1 MGEGI
6 QEKWFDV
13 DRVRSGLI
21 STIFGND
28 IMLYDVVDSTNS
40 IARDSAKEGK
50 PKGTIIMAKTQNEGY
65 GRLKRYWF
73 SPSGGLWFSTIL
85 RPSFD
90 TTKAPLITLMAGVA
104 VSETLN
110 KKYPVTSTIKWPND
124 VLVNGKKICGIIT
137 EMRTNGSNIGYIIL
151 GTGINV
157 NFMVSDLP
165 EDLQVTST
173 TLKEEMGDD
182 VDLEDLLIGI
192 LKSISHYLQ
201 KMEDGDF
208 DVIVN
213 RWKESSDTLGR
224 KVRIELEGESMEGV
238 AQDLDENGAL
248 ILKKDSGDSPKI
260 FAGDCI
266 HLTVSE
272 GKE

>member
-1 MGEGI
+1 
-6 QEKWFDV
+6 
-13 DRVRSGLI
+13 
-21 STIFGND
+21 
-28 IMLYDVVDSTNS
+28 
-40 IARDSAKEGK
+40 
-50 PKGTIIMAKTQNEGY
+50 
-65 GRLKRYWF
+65 
-73 SPSGGLWFSTIL
+73 
-85 RPSFD
+85 
-90 TTKAPLITLMAGVA
+90 
-104 VSETLN
+104 
-110 KKYPVTSTIKWPND
+110 
-124 VLVNGKKICGIIT
+124 
-137 EMRTNGSNIGYIIL
+137 
-151 GTGINV
+151 
-157 NFMVSDLP
+157 MVSDLP

-224 KVRIELEGESMEGV
+224 RVRIELEGESMEGV
-238 AQDLDENGAL
+238 AQDLDENGAM
-248 ILKKDSGDSPKI
+248 ILTKDSGDSQRI